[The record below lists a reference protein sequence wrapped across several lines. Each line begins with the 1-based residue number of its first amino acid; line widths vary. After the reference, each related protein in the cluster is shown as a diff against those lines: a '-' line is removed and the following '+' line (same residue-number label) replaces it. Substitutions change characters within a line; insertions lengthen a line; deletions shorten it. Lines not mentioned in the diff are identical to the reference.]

1 MATENIIG
9 SGKDIGNSVTD
20 KGQRLV
26 ERMGNKVEATAQR
39 VGEREPQMHAEG
51 PIARLIE
58 SQTARLP
65 SDVFMWAA
73 FASIG
78 SALFFKLRERDTT
91 ALFVGQWAPTLLL
104 FGLYNKIVKVAGS
117 DRLPQ
122 DREIFEGQRH

>member
-1 MATENIIG
+1 MANENIIG

-39 VGEREPQMHAEG
+39 VGEREPEMHAEG

-122 DREIFEGQRH
+122 DRQIFEGQRH